1 MEYCV
6 QCGNALSSEAKF
18 CPKCGAPVKRELYTA
33 PRPKR
38 GITSPS
44 PIRENPVLTCRRA
57 SKKQKNRWL
66 IVMAG
71 SAFFTL
77 LSVIM
82 VCVTYEPESFI
93 CRARINWP
101 MIIIGIF
108 FFVDAVI
115 YGIMFMQADKYHVE
129 IFEEHFQGLSLCLTG
144 GIREINVPYTQVQGV
159 TVAEKQC
166 ALVLQLAGR
175 QETMYC
181 PDVETTKQMG
191 QYINGRIRASCR

>member
-1 MEYCV
+1 
-6 QCGNALSSEAKF
+6 
-18 CPKCGAPVKRELYTA
+18 
-33 PRPKR
+33 
-38 GITSPS
+38 
-44 PIRENPVLTCRRA
+44 
-57 SKKQKNRWL
+57 
-66 IVMAG
+66 MAG

-93 CRARINWP
+93 SRARINWP

-115 YGIMFMQADKYHVE
+115 YGILFMQADKYHVE
-129 IFEEHFQGLSLCLTG
+129 GLSLCLTG

>member
-1 MEYCV
+1 
-6 QCGNALSSEAKF
+6 
-18 CPKCGAPVKRELYTA
+18 
-33 PRPKR
+33 
-38 GITSPS
+38 
-44 PIRENPVLTCRRA
+44 
-57 SKKQKNRWL
+57 
-66 IVMAG
+66 MAG

-93 CRARINWP
+93 SRARINWP

-115 YGIMFMQADKYHVE
+115 YGILFMQADKYHVE
-129 IFEEHFQGLSLCLTG
+129 IFEEHVEGLSLCLTG

-175 QETMYC
+175 RETMYC

-191 QYINGRIRASCR
+191 QYINGRIRASYR

>member
-1 MEYCV
+1 MEYCM

-18 CPKCGAPVKRELYTA
+18 CPKCGSPVKRELRTV
-33 PRPKR
+33 PEPKR
-38 GITSPS
+38 DSVPFPVPGK
-44 PIRENPVLTCRRA
+44 PVLTCRCA
-57 SKKQKNRWL
+57 SKKQKNRWQ
-66 IVMAG
+66 IVMVC
-71 SAFFTL
+71 SVFFTL
-77 LSVIM
+77 LSVAI
-82 VCVTYEPESFI
+82 VCMTYEPESFI
-93 CRARINWP
+93 SRARINWP
-101 MIIIGIF
+101 MIIVGIF

-115 YGIMFMQADKYHVE
+115 YGILFMQADKYHVE
-129 IFEEHFQGLSLCLTG
+129 IFEEHIEGLSLCLTG

-191 QYINGRIRASCR
+191 QYINGRIRASYR

>member
-1 MEYCV
+1 MVLGYGVFSAVDADGDALAGGEYEIIAVNAFYKLRIDQVAAVASEQRISDLLLERRHGCV
-6 QCGNALSSEAKF
+6 RRY
-18 CPKCGAPVKRELYTA
+18 GASGKMN
-33 PRPKR
+33 
-38 GITSPS
+38 GD
-44 PIRENPVLTCRRA
+44 
-57 SKKQKNRWL
+57 
-66 IVMAG
+66 G
-71 SAFFTL
+71 
-77 LSVIM
+77 
-82 VCVTYEPESFI
+82 VTF
-93 CRARINWP
+93 WP

-115 YGIMFMQADKYHVE
+115 YGILFMQADKDHVE
-129 IFEEHFQGLSLCLTG
+129 IFEEHVEGLSLCLTG

-191 QYINGRIRASCR
+191 QYINGRIRASYR